1 LSVDNI
7 IARHKGRDNTI
18 LFAMDEVE
26 WRRIKGLPYLH
37 YRQQF
42 VEYWDEVYVKPGH
55 YQRDDGHWLSQSH
68 DNIFAWFRAFKVFNI
83 ADLSTKLIRELDMVG
98 WQLFELDGKTQKK
111 EGIMPPFLEIFCRV
125 VHTGNISS
133 LSAIYLAL
141 HMIHSKFKTT
151 WNLEFH
157 RHIAIQEI
165 ESETWPAKITKTLS
179 LAFYGNADWEKHA
192 LHYHADTTISAII
205 RGESWKL

>member
-1 LSVDNI
+1 LSVTDNI

-111 EGIMPPFLEIFCRV
+111 GGYYASLPGDFLPCCAHRKYQLTFCDIPEPSHDPLQIQDHMELGISQTYCDS
-125 VHTGNISS
+125 GN
-133 LSAIYLAL
+133 
-141 HMIHSKFKTT
+141 
-151 WNLEFH
+151 
-157 RHIAIQEI
+157 
-165 ESETWPAKITKTLS
+165 
-179 LAFYGNADWEKHA
+179 
-192 LHYHADTTISAII
+192 
-205 RGESWKL
+205 